1 MSSRASFLV
10 SVIPGTCRDQLY
22 IDDGASIWSD
32 VGSIVPGSIWELG
45 ELLRG
50 EGAAASVESD
60 SYRPVVASALVERW
74 EHEGPQVA
82 VNVVLSGGRGGGK
95 RLRD

>member
-1 MSSRASFLV
+1 M
-10 SVIPGTCRDQLY
+10 
-22 IDDGASIWSD
+22 
-32 VGSIVPGSIWELG
+32 
-45 ELLRG
+45 RG

-82 VNVVLSGGRGGGK
+82 VNVVLSGGRGGGGNGCAT
-95 RLRD
+95 DAFNDFG

>member
-1 MSSRASFLV
+1 
-10 SVIPGTCRDQLY
+10 
-22 IDDGASIWSD
+22 
-32 VGSIVPGSIWELG
+32 
-45 ELLRG
+45 LRG

-60 SYRPVVASALVERW
+60 SYRPVVASALVEQW